1 MIITFTLKSTAVFV
15 TFSGSHMQRLLKT
28 IEHEKKILTF
38 FDTLYTEIK
47 ITPYLINDRKIADQH
62 TVNSFQ

>member
-15 TFSGSHMQRLLKT
+15 TFSDSPMQRLLKT
-28 IEHEKKILTF
+28 NVHEKKFLSF